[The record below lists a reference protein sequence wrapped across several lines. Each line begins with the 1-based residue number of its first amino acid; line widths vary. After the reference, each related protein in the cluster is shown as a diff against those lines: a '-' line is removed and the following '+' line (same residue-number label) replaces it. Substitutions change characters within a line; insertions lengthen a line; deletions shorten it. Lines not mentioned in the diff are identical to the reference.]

1 MDIDVIRDYCLGKP
15 GKVREG
21 MPFGEDV
28 LVFTVQGKIFLLMR
42 LSTRPLSFN
51 VKCDPARAID
61 LRERYEAVHPG
72 YHMNKK
78 YWNTIVLDGTIPSKE
93 VFAMIDHS
101 FDEVLKGL
109 KPGQT
114 RARAKSRRPR

>member
-1 MDIDVIRDYCLGKP
+1 MDIDVIRDYCLSKP

-28 LVFTVQGKIFLLMR
+28 LVFTVRGKIFLLMR

-51 VKCDPARAID
+51 LKCDPVKAIE
-61 LRERYEAVHPG
+61 LREQYEAVQPG

-93 VFAMIDHS
+93 IFAMIDHS
-101 FDEVLKGL
+101 FDEVLKGVKNT
-109 KPGQT
+109 KPRKRT
-114 RARAKSRRPR
+114 ADRRKR

>member
-1 MDIDVIRDYCLGKP
+1 MDIDVIRDYCLSKP

-28 LVFTVQGKIFLLMR
+28 LVFTVRGKIFLLMR
-42 LSTRPLSFN
+42 LSARPLSFN
-51 VKCDPARAID
+51 VKCDPVKAID
-61 LRERYEAVHPG
+61 LRERYQAVLPG

-93 VFAMIDHS
+93 IFGMIDHS

-109 KPGQT
+109 KHGGNQT
-114 RARAKSRRPR
+114 RTRPRRKR